1 MSVTITWLGH
11 AAFTITD
18 GTETVLIDP
27 WLTGNPV
34 ATVRAEDVEPTL
46 IAVTHGH
53 LDHLGDAAAISRRTG
68 APIVA
73 INELAAHLART
84 ENVEVFR
91 ANIGGTVRHGGASV
105 KLVPAMH
112 TSSIETADGLVAV
125 TSATGVVVRIGGAT
139 IYHAGDTALFGDM
152 AIIGDED
159 LDVAIIPI
167 GGTHTMEPADAAKAV
182 KLLQPR
188 IVIPNHFNTHPGLQ
202 RDPAELVSNLH
213 AHAEVRVLDI
223 GGSTTV

>member
-11 AAFTITD
+11 AAFTLTD
-18 GTETVLIDP
+18 GTDTVLIDP
-27 WLTGNPV
+27 WLTGNPA
-34 ATVRAEDVEPTL
+34 ATVGPEDVHPTL

-53 LDHLGDAAAISRRTG
+53 MDHLGDAAAISRRTG

-73 INELAAHLART
+73 INELASHLART
-84 ENVEVFR
+84 EDVEVLH
-91 ANIGGTVRHGGASV
+91 ANIGGTLRQGGVSV

-139 IYHAGDTALFGDM
+139 VYHAGDTALFGDM
-152 AIIGDED
+152 AIIADED

-167 GGTHTMEPADAAKAV
+167 GGTYTMDSADAAKAV

-188 IVIPNHFNTHPGLQ
+188 IVIPNHFNTFPALQ
-202 RDPAELVSNLH
+202 SDPAELVANLH
-213 AHAEVRVLDI
+213 AHAEVRVLGI
-223 GGSTTV
+223 GESTVV